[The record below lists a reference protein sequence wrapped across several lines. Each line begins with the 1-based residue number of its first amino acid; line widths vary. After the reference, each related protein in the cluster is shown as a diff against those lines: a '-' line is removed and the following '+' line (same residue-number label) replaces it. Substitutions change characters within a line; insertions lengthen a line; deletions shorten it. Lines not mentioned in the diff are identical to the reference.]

1 MADSDFDNDDVQDS
15 RRVAAAKANLN
26 PKLQTVKDPQRMA
39 FPGIYGNPKEIA
51 AKAAS
56 RVAPEDPALKQ
67 LFGVTR
73 GDLYEMGQGRKGNL
87 PGTLP
92 GAAAK
97 PKGAAAAARVMTK
110 ENEQRLLD
118 TLGEAQ
124 KHESLRHGM
133 EPWYI
138 TDPAFQRMAQL
149 IGMEAAVREYDK
161 LNHLI
166 GMASPASEV
175 MTEIPRGTAAYALD
189 TQGRFKDFLK
199 YAGMPEGKRT
209 RRFPADI
216 RNVPGHAYHKTAQ
229 AGPMAKYLESG
240 EMTMKTPK
248 VPLYIQASGV
258 PETGFQTATPVGDA
272 HWSRAVGLADTRNW
286 KTVKGKQAIPGASV
300 TNPEMAM
307 LSPWW
312 RNQIAGKLGIESVP
326 AQALAWGTFAP
337 QTGVDTPIGAGKLEL
352 LAKNIMMTAHRL
364 GVSPETA
371 RDMILMG
378 KTYAGKAEGGTV
390 GYAEGGEVKAEPT
403 QDEMLAHVMLNRVAN
418 LKDVTSLKN
427 VGVNEAPNL
436 KVKEYVA
443 PGTGPG
449 LPVGGVDFQPEMPGQ
464 QILPGQPAAPMG
476 AMPPQPGQ
484 PAGQMPPTGQPPTP
498 APGAPRSNILQMTPQ
513 GQAMAAMRPNQPMP
527 RMADGGSTT
536 PSVEDM
542 KQVLS
547 ARERDANLAKFLKG
561 SKVPERVYRGSSRVE
576 DQKQIGNWFTS
587 NPSNASEF
595 AKDKSTEDYE
605 PGAVVGAYHIALKN
619 PLIIDAKGS
628 DYNDLPAQKISK
640 KHPYL
645 KIPKNLDEITTDELV
660 HFVKKL
666 NKHDGVIFKNVNE
679 SDAVVDAQPATT
691 YVAFHPHQVKSA
703 IGNQGTYDTSNP
715 DITKKEGGTVK
726 DYIRITERPL

>member
-1 MADSDFDNDDVQDS
+1 MADSDFDDDDDVQDS

-56 RVAPEDPALKQ
+56 RVAPEDPALKR

-73 GDLYEMGQGRKGNL
+73 ADLYEMNQGRKGNL

-97 PKGAAAAARVMTK
+97 PQGAAAAARVMTK
-110 ENEQRLLD
+110 KNEQRLVD

-161 LNHLI
+161 MNHLI

-175 MTEIPRGTAAYALD
+175 MAEIPRGTAAYSLN
-189 TQGRFKDFLK
+189 TQGRFGDFLK
-199 YAGMPEGKRT
+199 YAGMPESKRT

-216 RNVPGHAYHKTAQ
+216 RNVPGHAYHRTAQ
-229 AGPMAKYLESG
+229 AGPMSKYLESG

-286 KTVKGKQAIPGASV
+286 KTVKGRQAIPGASV

-312 RNQIAGKLGIESVP
+312 RSQIANKVGLEPVS
-326 AQALAWGTFAP
+326 AQGLTWGTFAP

-352 LAKNIMMTAHRL
+352 LAKNIMMTARRL
-364 GVSPETA
+364 NVSPETA

-378 KTYAGKAEGGTV
+378 KTYAGKAEGGSV
-390 GYAEGGEVKAEPT
+390 GYAEGGAVKEEPSK
-403 QDEMLAHVMLNRVAN
+403 DEMLAHVMLR
-418 LKDVTSLKN
+418 KDSVSIKDI
-427 VGVNEAPNL
+427 GANEAPNMR
-436 KVKEYVA
+436 VKAYTS
-443 PGTGPG
+443 PGMGRG
-449 LPVGGVDFQPEMPGQ
+449 MPVGGVDFQPENPGQ
-464 QILPGQPAAPMG
+464 QMLPGQPG
-476 AMPPQPGQ
+476 QPGQ
-484 PAGQMPPTGQPPTP
+484 PPGQPPQAGGP
-498 APGAPRSNILQMTPQ
+498 PPGPPGAFPGMPGMPPPGGPQGPRSNILQMTQQ
-513 GQAMAAMRPNQPMP
+513 GQALAAMRPNPVPMRPGMPMP
-527 RMADGGSTT
+527 KMADGGS
-536 PSVEDM
+536 VDDM
-542 KQVLS
+542 RRAIAKL
-547 ARERDANLAKFLKG
+547 AR
-561 SKVPERVYRGSSRVE
+561 
-576 DQKQIGNWFTS
+576 
-587 NPSNASEF
+587 
-595 AKDKSTEDYE
+595 
-605 PGAVVGAYHIALKN
+605 
-619 PLIIDAKGS
+619 
-628 DYNDLPAQKISK
+628 
-640 KHPYL
+640 
-645 KIPKNLDEITTDELV
+645 
-660 HFVKKL
+660 
-666 NKHDGVIFKNVNE
+666 
-679 SDAVVDAQPATT
+679 
-691 YVAFHPHQVKSA
+691 
-703 IGNQGTYDTSNP
+703 
-715 DITKKEGGTVK
+715 GGTVK
-726 DYIRITERPL
+726 DYITITERRL

>member
-39 FPGIYGNPKEIA
+39 FPGIYGNPREIA

-73 GDLYEMGQGRKGNL
+73 ADLYEMNQGRKGNL

-110 ENEQRLLD
+110 ENEQRLVD

-138 TDPAFQRMAQL
+138 TDPAFQRMVQL

-161 LNHLI
+161 LNHLM

-175 MTEIPRGTAAYALD
+175 MTEIPRGTAAYSLN
-189 TQGRFKDFLK
+189 TQGRFGDFLK

-216 RNVPGHAYHKTAQ
+216 RNVPGHAYHRTAQ

-286 KTVKGKQAIPGASV
+286 KNVKGKQAIPGASV

-312 RNQIAGKLGIESVP
+312 RSQIADKVGLEPVS
-326 AQALAWGTFAP
+326 AQGLTWGTYAP

-352 LAKNIMMTAHRL
+352 LAKNIMMTARRL

-378 KTYAGKAEGGTV
+378 KTYAGKAEGGSV
-390 GYAEGGEVKAEPT
+390 GYAEGGAVEADEPS
-403 QDEMLAHVMLNRVAN
+403 QDEMLAHIMLKNKSSLA
-418 LKDVTSLKN
+418 DMTSLKDI
-427 VGVNEAPNL
+427 GANEAPNL
-436 KVKEYVA
+436 EVKAYA
-443 PGTGPG
+443 PPGIGKG
-449 LPVGGVDFQPEMPGQ
+449 LPVGGVDFQPKMPGHQ
-464 QILPGQPAAPMG
+464 MLPGQPNAPMG

-484 PAGQMPPTGQPPTP
+484 PAGQMPPSGQPPAP
-498 APGAPRSNILQMTPQ
+498 APNAPRSNILQITPQ
-513 GQAMAAMRPNQPMP
+513 GQAMAAMRASPPPGMPMP
-527 RMADGGSTT
+527 KMAGGGSTT
-536 PSVEDM
+536 PSVEEMRRAIASAATSAGMKAPVTNTRNMMTMQDSYQSLGDRVNKGAADM
-542 KQVLS
+542 QDMIESMPFKYDVGHTVFTAHS
-547 ARERDANLAKFLKG
+547 AKNNLPPFKVIRKALVGNSPMREDSKIGQGMGKF
-561 SKVPERVYRGSSRVE
+561 
-576 DQKQIGNWFTS
+576 I
-587 NPSNASEF
+587 
-595 AKDKSTEDYE
+595 KDPATGKTKRTPYE
-605 PGAVVGAYHIALKN
+605 PGYDVRREH
-619 PLIIDAKGS
+619 KGEV
-628 DYNDLPAQKISK
+628 
-640 KHPYL
+640 HEMR
-645 KIPKNLDEITTDELV
+645 IPE
-660 HFVKKL
+660 
-666 NKHDGVIFKNVNE
+666 
-679 SDAVVDAQPATT
+679 
-691 YVAFHPHQVKSA
+691 SA
-703 IGNQGTYDTSNP
+703 ILD
-715 DITKKEGGTVK
+715 KLAAGGTVK
-726 DYIRITERPL
+726 DYIRITERKL

>member
-1 MADSDFDNDDVQDS
+1 MADSDFDDDDIQDS

-73 GDLYEMGQGRKGNL
+73 GDLYEMNQGRKGNL

-97 PKGAAAAARVMTK
+97 PRGSAAAARVMTK
-110 ENEQRLLD
+110 ENEQRLVD

-138 TDPAFQRMAQL
+138 TDPAFQRMVHL
-149 IGMEAAVREYDK
+149 IGFDNAVREYDK
-161 LNHLI
+161 MNHLI

-175 MTEIPRGTAAYALD
+175 MTEIPRGTAAYALN
-189 TQGRFKDFLK
+189 TQGRFGDFLK
-199 YAGMPEGKRT
+199 YAGKPEGKRT

-229 AGPMAKYLESG
+229 AGPMSKYLESG

-312 RNQIAGKLGIESVP
+312 RSQIANKVGLEPVP
-326 AQALAWGTFAP
+326 AQGLTWGTFAP

-352 LAKNIMMTAHRL
+352 LAKNIMMTARRL
-364 GVSPETA
+364 NVSPEVA
-371 RDMILMG
+371 RDMVLMG
-378 KTYAGKAEGGTV
+378 KTYAGKAEGGSV
-390 GYAEGGEVKAEPT
+390 GYAEGGKVKAEEPT
-403 QDEMLAHVMLNRVAN
+403 QDEMLAHVMLRKGNIS
-418 LKDVTSLKN
+418 LKDI
-427 VGVNEAPNL
+427 GANEAPNM
-436 KVKEYVA
+436 KVKAYA
-443 PGTGPG
+443 PPSGGPG
-449 LPVGGVDFQPEMPGQ
+449 FPVGGVDFQPENPGQ
-464 QILPGQPAAPMG
+464 QMLPGVPGQP
-476 AMPPQPGQ
+476 PGQ
-484 PAGQMPPTGQPPTP
+484 PPQAGGPPGAPGQPPAP
-498 APGAPRSNILQMTPQ
+498 AGGLPPGSPGAPPPGGPLNAPSPLLRGPQGPQSNILSMTRQ
-513 GQAMAAMRPNQPMP
+513 GQALQAMRPNPAPVRPGALMP
-527 RMADGGSTT
+527 RMADGGS
-536 PSVEDM
+536 VEDM
-542 KQVLS
+542 RRAIANAAKS
-547 ARERDANLAKFLKG
+547 AGMKAPVVANKNLTTMQDFHQSLGDRVRERATNMQDMIESMPYKYDVGHHVFTAHSAKNNLPPFKVVRRALVG
-561 SKVPERVYRGSSRVE
+561 NSPMREDSK
-576 DQKQIGNWFTS
+576 IG
-587 NPSNASEF
+587 PGMGKPI
-595 AKDKSTEDYE
+595 KDPATGKTKRTPYE
-605 PGAVVGAYHIALKN
+605 PGYDVRREH
-619 PLIIDAKGS
+619 KGEV
-628 DYNDLPAQKISK
+628 QEMR
-640 KHPYL
+640 
-645 KIPKNLDEITTDELV
+645 IPE
-660 HFVKKL
+660 
-666 NKHDGVIFKNVNE
+666 
-679 SDAVVDAQPATT
+679 
-691 YVAFHPHQVKSA
+691 SA
-703 IGNQGTYDTSNP
+703 ILD
-715 DITKKEGGTVK
+715 KLAHGGTVGSHIK
-726 DYIRITERPL
+726 LTERRL

>member
-1 MADSDFDNDDVQDS
+1 MADSEFDNDDVQDS

-73 GDLYEMGQGRKGNL
+73 GELYEMGQGRKGNL

-97 PKGAAAAARVMTK
+97 PKGAAAAARIMTK

-138 TDPAFQRMAQL
+138 TDPAFQRMVQL

-161 LNHLI
+161 MNHLI

-189 TQGRFKDFLK
+189 TQGRFADFLK

-286 KTVKGKQAIPGASV
+286 KNVKGKQAIPGASV

-307 LSPWW
+307 LAPWW
-312 RNQIAGKLGIESVP
+312 RHQIAGKLGIESVP

-378 KTYAGKAEGGTV
+378 KTYAGKAEGGSV
-390 GYAEGGEVKAEPT
+390 GYAEGGAVQSHEPSH
-403 QDEMLAHVMLNRVAN
+403 DEMMAHIMLKGMAN
-418 LKDVTSLKN
+418 LKDV
-427 VGVNEAPNL
+427 GANEAPNMRI
-436 KVKEYVA
+436 KAYVPPA
-443 PGTGPG
+443 GGPG
-449 LPVGGVDFQPEMPGQ
+449 LPVGGVDFQPESQGQ
-464 QILPGQPAAPMG
+464 QMLPGQPPQAG
-476 AMPPQPGQ
+476 GLPPAPGQ
-484 PAGQMPPTGQPPTP
+484 PPQAGGPPGQPP
-498 APGAPRSNILQMTPQ
+498 APPQGQNPNAPRSNILQMTPQ
-513 GQAMAAMRPNQPMP
+513 GQAMAAMRASPPPGMP
-527 RMADGGSTT
+527 PPKMAGGGSI
-536 PSVEDM
+536 EAM
-542 KQVLS
+542 RRVL
-547 ARERDANLAKFLKG
+547 ARKAA
-561 SKVPERVYRGSSRVE
+561 
-576 DQKQIGNWFTS
+576 
-587 NPSNASEF
+587 
-595 AKDKSTEDYE
+595 
-605 PGAVVGAYHIALKN
+605 
-619 PLIIDAKGS
+619 
-628 DYNDLPAQKISK
+628 
-640 KHPYL
+640 
-645 KIPKNLDEITTDELV
+645 
-660 HFVKKL
+660 
-666 NKHDGVIFKNVNE
+666 
-679 SDAVVDAQPATT
+679 
-691 YVAFHPHQVKSA
+691 
-703 IGNQGTYDTSNP
+703 
-715 DITKKEGGTVK
+715 GGTVK
-726 DYIRITERPL
+726 DYIRITERKL

>member
-1 MADSDFDNDDVQDS
+1 MADSDFDDDDVQDS

-73 GDLYEMGQGRKGNL
+73 GDLYEMNQGRKGNL

-97 PKGAAAAARVMTK
+97 PRGAASAARVMTK
-110 ENEQRLLD
+110 ENEQRLVD

-138 TDPAFQRMAQL
+138 TDPAFQRMVHL
-149 IGMEAAVREYDK
+149 IGFDNAVREYDK
-161 LNHLI
+161 MNHLI

-175 MTEIPRGTAAYALD
+175 MTEIPRGTAAYSLN

-229 AGPMAKYLESG
+229 AGPMSKYLESG

-312 RNQIAGKLGIESVP
+312 RSQIANKVGLEPVS
-326 AQALAWGTFAP
+326 AQGLTWGTYAP

-352 LAKNIMMTAHRL
+352 LAKNIMMTARRL
-364 GVSPETA
+364 NVSPEVA
-371 RDMILMG
+371 RDMVLMG
-378 KTYAGKAEGGTV
+378 KTYAGKAEGGSV
-390 GYAEGGEVKAEPT
+390 GYAEGGSVEPS
-403 QDEMLAHVMLNRVAN
+403 QDEMLARVMLRKDNVS
-418 LKDVTSLKN
+418 LKDI
-427 VGVNEAPNL
+427 GANEAPNM
-436 KVKEYVA
+436 KVKAYA
-443 PGTGPG
+443 PPSGGPG
-449 LPVGGVDFQPEMPGQ
+449 FPVGGVDFQPENPGQ
-464 QILPGQPAAPMG
+464 QMLPGVPGQP
-476 AMPPQPGQ
+476 PGQ
-484 PAGQMPPTGQPPTP
+484 PPQAGGPPGAPGQPPAP
-498 APGAPRSNILQMTPQ
+498 AGGLPPGPPGAPPPGGPLNAPSPLLRGPQGPQSNILSMTPQ
-513 GQAMAAMRPNQPMP
+513 GQALQAMRPNPAPVRPGAPMP
-527 RMADGGSTT
+527 RMADGGS
-536 PSVEDM
+536 VEDM
-542 KQVLS
+542 RRAIANAAKSAGMKAPVVANKNLTNVDDFRQSLLDRVREKAAQMQDTIESMPYKYDVGHHVFTADS
-547 ARERDANLAKFLKG
+547 ARKNWPPMKILAKRLSGNKPMREGDPF
-561 SKVPERVYRGSSRVE
+561 
-576 DQKQIGNWFTS
+576 IGK
-587 NPSNASEF
+587 PI
-595 AKDKSTEDYE
+595 KDPATGKTKRTPYE
-605 PGAVVGAYHIALKN
+605 PGYHVRLEHS
-619 PLIIDAKGS
+619 PEEWS
-628 DYNDLPAQKISK
+628 EFT
-640 KHPYL
+640 
-645 KIPKNLDEITTDELV
+645 IPE
-660 HFVKKL
+660 
-666 NKHDGVIFKNVNE
+666 
-679 SDAVVDAQPATT
+679 
-691 YVAFHPHQVKSA
+691 SA
-703 IGNQGTYDTSNP
+703 IVG
-715 DITKKEGGTVK
+715 KLARGGTVGSHIK
-726 DYIRITERPL
+726 LTERKL

>member
-1 MADSDFDNDDVQDS
+1 MADSDFDDDDVQDS

-73 GDLYEMGQGRKGNL
+73 GDLYEMNQGRKGNL

-110 ENEQRLLD
+110 ENEQRLVD

-138 TDPAFQRMAQL
+138 TDPAFQRMVHL
-149 IGMEAAVREYDK
+149 IGFEDAVREYDK
-161 LNHLI
+161 MNHLI

-175 MTEIPRGTAAYALD
+175 MTEIPRGTAAYSLN
-189 TQGRFKDFLK
+189 TQGRFGDFLK

-312 RNQIAGKLGIESVP
+312 RSQIADKVGLEPVS
-326 AQALAWGTFAP
+326 AQGLAWGTFAP

-352 LAKNIMMTAHRL
+352 LAKNIMMTARRL
-364 GVSPETA
+364 GVSPEIA
-371 RDMILMG
+371 RDMVLMG
-378 KTYAGKAEGGTV
+378 KTYAGKAEGGSV
-390 GYAEGGEVKAEPT
+390 GYAEGGAVEGEVKAEPS
-403 QDEMLAHVMLNRVAN
+403 QDEMLAHIMLRGMAN
-418 LKDVTSLKN
+418 LKDI
-427 VGVNEAPNL
+427 GANEAPNM
-436 KVKEYVA
+436 KIKHYA
-443 PGTGPG
+443 PPSGGPG
-449 LPVGGVDFQPEMPGQ
+449 FPVGGVDFQPEAQGQ
-464 QILPGQPAAPMG
+464 QMLPGQPGQPPG
-476 AMPPQPGQ
+476 APGQ
-484 PAGQMPPTGQPPTP
+484 PPQAG
-498 APGAPRSNILQMTPQ
+498 APGAPQGGPPPGPPGQPPAPPQGQPPGGPQSNILQMTRQ
-513 GQAMAAMRPNQPMP
+513 GQAMAAMKASPPPGMP
-527 RMADGGSTT
+527 PPKMAGGGSI
-536 PSVEDM
+536 EAM
-542 KQVLS
+542 RRVL
-547 ARERDANLAKFLKG
+547 ARKATGG
-561 SKVPERVYRGSSRVE
+561 S
-576 DQKQIGNWFTS
+576 I
-587 NPSNASEF
+587 
-595 AKDKSTEDYE
+595 
-605 PGAVVGAYHIALKN
+605 
-619 PLIIDAKGS
+619 
-628 DYNDLPAQKISK
+628 
-640 KHPYL
+640 
-645 KIPKNLDEITTDELV
+645 
-660 HFVKKL
+660 
-666 NKHDGVIFKNVNE
+666 
-679 SDAVVDAQPATT
+679 
-691 YVAFHPHQVKSA
+691 
-703 IGNQGTYDTSNP
+703 
-715 DITKKEGGTVK
+715 K
-726 DYIRITERPL
+726 DYVRITERKL

>member
-26 PKLQTVKDPQRMA
+26 PQLQTVKDPQRMA

-73 GDLYEMGQGRKGNL
+73 ADLYEMNQGRKGNL

-97 PKGAAAAARVMTK
+97 PKGAAAAAKVMTK
-110 ENEQRLLD
+110 ENEQRLVD

-138 TDPAFQRMAQL
+138 TDPAFQRMVQL
-149 IGMEAAVREYDK
+149 IGMEAAVRKFDEM
-161 LNHLI
+161 NHLM

-175 MTEIPRGTAAYALD
+175 MTEIPRGTAAYFMN
-189 TQGRFKDFLK
+189 TQGRFGDFLK
-199 YAGMPEGKRT
+199 YAGKPEGKRT

-216 RNVPGHAYHKTAQ
+216 RNVPGHAYHRTAQ

-286 KTVKGKQAIPGASV
+286 KNVKGKQAIPGASV
-300 TNPEMAM
+300 TNPEMSM

-312 RNQIAGKLGIESVP
+312 RSQIADKVGLEPVS
-326 AQALAWGTFAP
+326 AQGLTWGTYAP

-352 LAKNIMMTAHRL
+352 LAKNIMMTARRL

-378 KTYAGKAEGGTV
+378 KTYAGKAEGGSV
-390 GYAEGGEVKAEPT
+390 GYAEGGAVKAEEPSH
-403 QDEMLAHVMLNRVAN
+403 DEMLAHIMLRGISS
-418 LKDVTSLKN
+418 LKDV
-427 VGVNEAPNL
+427 GANEAPNM
-436 KVKEYVA
+436 KVKTYVPPA
-443 PGTGPG
+443 GGPG
-449 LPVGGVDFQPEMPGQ
+449 LPVGGVDFQPKLPGQ
-464 QILPGQPAAPMG
+464 QMLPGQPGQPLG
-476 AMPPQPGQ
+476 APGQ
-484 PAGQMPPTGQPPTP
+484 PPAPGGPQGGLPPGAPGQPSAPPQGQPPGGP
-498 APGAPRSNILQMTPQ
+498 QSNILQMTPQ
-513 GQAMAAMRPNQPMP
+513 GQAMSAMRATPPPGMP
-527 RMADGGSTT
+527 PPKMAGGGSTT
-536 PSVEDM
+536 PSVEEMRRAIADAATSAGM
-542 KQVLS
+542 KAPVTANKALTDVNDFHQSLGDAVRERATNMQNTMESMPYKYNVGDHVFTEDTARKNWPPMRILAKRLSGNKTVRENPKDVLS
-547 ARERDANLAKFLKG
+547 KTVRDPVTGKAKRTPHEPGYHVRLEH
-561 SKVPERVYRGSSRVE
+561 SPEE
-576 DQKQIGNWFTS
+576 W
-587 NPSNASEF
+587 SEF
-595 AKDKSTEDYE
+595 T
-605 PGAVVGAYHIALKN
+605 
-619 PLIIDAKGS
+619 
-628 DYNDLPAQKISK
+628 
-640 KHPYL
+640 
-645 KIPKNLDEITTDELV
+645 IPE
-660 HFVKKL
+660 
-666 NKHDGVIFKNVNE
+666 
-679 SDAVVDAQPATT
+679 
-691 YVAFHPHQVKSA
+691 SA
-703 IGNQGTYDTSNP
+703 ILD
-715 DITKKEGGTVK
+715 KLAAGGTVK
-726 DYIRITERPL
+726 DYVRITERKL